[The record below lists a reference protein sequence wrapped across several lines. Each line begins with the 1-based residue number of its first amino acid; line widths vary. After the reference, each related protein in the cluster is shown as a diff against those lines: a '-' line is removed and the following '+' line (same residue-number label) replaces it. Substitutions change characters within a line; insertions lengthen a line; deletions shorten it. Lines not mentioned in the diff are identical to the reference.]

1 MSDPISNLDKIYWD
15 SEINDIPCVVRV
27 DNFTPGSKAII
38 GRTPEESE
46 EGYPDDLDITV
57 LDYRNIKAPWLERQ
71 VTPKIMERF
80 WEEFDMTLLEIKHCY
95 QG

>member
-1 MSDPISNLDKIYWD
+1 MISDLDKIYWA

-27 DNFTPGSKAII
+27 DNFTTGCKTTI

-71 VTPKIMERF
+71 VTPRIMERF

-95 QG
+95 NQ

>member
-1 MSDPISNLDKIYWD
+1 MTDPISNLDKIYWD
-15 SEINDIPCVVRV
+15 SEINDIPCVIRV
-27 DNFTPGSKAII
+27 DSFTPGRAHVI
-38 GRTPEESE
+38 GNTPEESE
-46 EGYPDDLDITV
+46 AGYPDNLDFTV
-57 LDYRNIKAPWLERQ
+57 LDYHNIKAPWLERQ